1 MDHRDLVDAIRANH
15 EIFMTTSD
23 RLEPAL
29 TAHGLTNATAQALW
43 AIDPTG
49 PAPSMKTL
57 AERLY
62 CNAPNLSFIAN
73 QLIERGLVERGVDP
87 TDRRGRV
94 LALTDKGRQ
103 VRQEI
108 ITATLAASPFAD
120 CPPQLLHELA
130 TLLRQ
135 VADGQPVRN
144 R

>member
-49 PAPSMKTL
+49 PAPSMKAL

-73 QLIERGLVERGVDP
+73 QLIERGLVERSVDP

-103 VRQEI
+103 VRQKVI
-108 ITATLAASPFAD
+108 AATLEASPFAD

-130 TLLRQ
+130 TLLQQ
-135 VADGQPVRN
+135 VAIGHKSAAD
-144 R
+144 

>member
-49 PAPSMKTL
+49 PALSMKAL

-73 QLIERGLVERGVDP
+73 QLIERGLVERSVDP

-108 ITATLAASPFAD
+108 IAATLEASPFTD

-135 VADGQPVRN
+135 VAAGQPVRN